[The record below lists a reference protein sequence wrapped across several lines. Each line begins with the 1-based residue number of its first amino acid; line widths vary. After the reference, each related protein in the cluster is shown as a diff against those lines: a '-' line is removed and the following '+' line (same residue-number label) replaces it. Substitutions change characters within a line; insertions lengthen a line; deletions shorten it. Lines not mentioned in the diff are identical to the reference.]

1 MERLIYF
8 FLRALRNMRQC
19 PLLCGVAVGTTAVA
33 LTIIAFFALVV
44 INVQQLTAHIGE
56 RVEIVAY
63 LDRVP
68 EAGALKALRA
78 KVEALPEVA
87 AVAYT
92 SQEEAMTLF
101 KKRLGRDADLLE
113 GVGPEILPAS
123 LAITLKPDFR
133 TPAEAERVVATLR
146 TNLGLDEVRF
156 GREWLEK
163 FEAFVTLLK
172 IGGAVIGGFLLFA
185 ALFIVSNTIRL
196 TQYARRD
203 ELEVMG
209 LVGATSMFI
218 KTPFLIEGA
227 LQGLLGGLIAV
238 SLAFAVFRY
247 FLHEALASLLLAS
260 ASGSIVF
267 LPLGFQLLL
276 IFAGVF
282 LGFFGSITSLRKL
295 VRI

>member
-1 MERLIYF
+1 MERVIYF

-113 GVGPEILPAS
+113 GVGSEILPAS

-146 TNLGLDEVRF
+146 TNLGQI
-156 GREWLEK
+156 GR
-163 FEAFVTLLK
+163 AHV
-172 IGGAVIGGFLLFA
+172 
-185 ALFIVSNTIRL
+185 
-196 TQYARRD
+196 
-203 ELEVMG
+203 
-209 LVGATSMFI
+209 
-218 KTPFLIEGA
+218 
-227 LQGLLGGLIAV
+227 
-238 SLAFAVFRY
+238 
-247 FLHEALASLLLAS
+247 
-260 ASGSIVF
+260 
-267 LPLGFQLLL
+267 
-276 IFAGVF
+276 
-282 LGFFGSITSLRKL
+282 
-295 VRI
+295 